1 MMNLLATFLG
11 SGKALSRAR
20 KVIEE
25 VILEAQ
31 ATRDPDVSKE
41 YEEGW
46 DDAIRTLV
54 KIGQRKAGVNLW

>member
-1 MMNLLATFLG
+1 MGFITGLLH
-11 SGKALSRAR
+11 SGNTLSRAKR
-20 KVIEE
+20 VIEE
-25 VILEAQ
+25 VILEAR
-31 ATRDPDVSKE
+31 AARNPEASKE

>member
-11 SGKALSRAR
+11 SGKALSRTR

-31 ATRDPDVSKE
+31 ATRDPDASKE

>member
-1 MMNLLATFLG
+1 MGLL
-11 SGKALSRAR
+11 SGLLHSGNTLSKAKR
-20 KVIEE
+20 VIEE

-31 ATRDPDVSKE
+31 ASRNPNATKE
-41 YEEGW
+41 YEDGW